1 MKGGKLL
8 INEEVN
14 RQVIAIV
21 KSGNIKSAKMVIDL
35 MKKILNMAAKKGK
48 SLKEFIEEKK
58 PTTVKEL
65 VKKGKVETLELND
78 LDFESLKRELNKN
91 GVKFSIKKDLT
102 TENNIIFFQAKDEK
116 VMEQAFKE
124 AVEKFAGKNK
134 KRESVMG
141 KLNQFKEKVK
151 NAPKKDKIKEK
162 LKEQS
167 L

>member
-21 KSGNIKSAKMVIDL
+21 KSGNIKSAKMIIDL
-35 MKKILNMAAKKGK
+35 MKKMLNMAAKKGK
-48 SLKEFIEEKK
+48 SLKDFIEEKK